1 MEKRDCR
8 DRTEVSR
15 KYYLKNKE
23 KIIERVH
30 LYRKKNREEIRRKAR
45 NKYATDEDLK
55 EKAKQYQKEYRKN
68 NKDKIN
74 AYHRKY
80 YTTVGREKHNEL
92 KRIWGKTP
100 KGKLKSQRS
109 SYKRRSILKE
119 IGKHTVEEWE
129 TIVKLYNSKCA
140 ICKEEKK
147 LTKDHIIPLS
157 KGGMNTIDNLQPLCR
172 GCNAKKG
179 NKL

>member
-1 MEKRDCR
+1 MEKRDR
-8 DRTEVSR
+8 GDRTEISR
-15 KYYLKNKE
+15 RYYLKNKE
-23 KIIERVH
+23 KIIANVNA
-30 LYRKKNREEIRRKAR
+30 YRKKNREAIRKKAR

-55 EKAKQYQKEYRKN
+55 EKSKQYQKEYRKN

-80 YTTVGREKHNEL
+80 YTTVGREKHNET
-92 KRIWGKTP
+92 KRRWSKTP
-100 KGKLKSQRS
+100 KGKLKEQRS

-119 IGKHTVEEWE
+119 VGNHTVEEWNN
-129 TIVKLYNSKCA
+129 IVKLHSNKCA
-140 ICKEEKK
+140 LCKEEKK

-157 KGGMNTIDNLQPLCR
+157 KGGVNTIDNLQPLCR
-172 GCNAKKG
+172 GCNARKG